1 MRSTPLRLL
10 RFAALLALAGGAPAR
25 GADCLRAI
33 FFDLGDTLV
42 NTTGGTPYPLF
53 PTAQATIDALQTRGL
68 TLGLITN
75 VPAGWDRADLEALL
89 LQPTFLD
96 EFDILVLSSEAPA
109 PKPNPAIYTH
119 AYDQLALPRPVVA
132 ATAFVGETIGE
143 IANAIENPNLGARAI
158 GMTGIHLSNAPP
170 NPFAD
175 VTIAAL
181 ADVLAVESAPCSFLI
196 DGFESADA
204 SAWSSCAGC
213 P

>member
-1 MRSTPLRLL
+1 MRSRPLRLL
-10 RFAALLALAGGAPAR
+10 PFAALLALAGGAPAS

-33 FFDLGDTLV
+33 FFDLGNTLV
-42 NTTGGTPYPLF
+42 DTTGGTPYPLF
-53 PTAQATIDALQTRGL
+53 PTAQATIDALQARGL
-68 TLGLITN
+68 ALGLITN

-109 PKPNPAIYTH
+109 PKPDPAIYTH
-119 AYDQLALPRPVVA
+119 AYDQLALPRPVIA

-143 IANAIENPNLGARAI
+143 IGNAVENPTLGSRAI

-170 NPFAD
+170 NPIAD

-181 ADVLAVESAPCSFLI
+181 DDLLTLESAPCTFLV

-204 SAWSSCAGC
+204 AAWSSCTGC